1 MIFGE
6 IDSFFSLLDRFKS
19 FFKNKDIE
27 VHSEQSE
34 LLSTRLVRAF
44 EAHGIH
50 RNQIPRVIE
59 NGLTLYDVQ
68 SDENFLIKIDDK
80 IIQESCSLLGIK
92 RDWLEGASEQIY
104 PTYDFYKNPYAFRK
118 FLENRLAETNHRLT
132 GVLLSPQEKDNS
144 NNAVL
149 IIQETVFSLESNSC
163 HRYYIC
169 NNWNF
174 SYWKSR
180 VYLTACV
187 SICWK
192 NELYVSGKTVPNK
205 FINSIA
211 WGLNILNFG
220 QDGLYCINGES
231 WHVEDMASS
240 PEVFLKGIDPG
251 YENYGIKSGLDN
263 WLKLY
268 NEGLMDYGV
277 PDYEAKSRFINERK
291 KFA

>member
-1 MIFGE
+1 M
-6 IDSFFSLLDRFKS
+6 
-19 FFKNKDIE
+19 
-27 VHSEQSE
+27 
-34 LLSTRLVRAF
+34 
-44 EAHGIH
+44 
-50 RNQIPRVIE
+50 
-59 NGLTLYDVQ
+59 
-68 SDENFLIKIDDK
+68 
-80 IIQESCSLLGIK
+80 
-92 RDWLEGASEQIY
+92 
-104 PTYDFYKNPYAFRK
+104 
-118 FLENRLAETNHRLT
+118 
-132 GVLLSPQEKDNS
+132 
-144 NNAVL
+144 
-149 IIQETVFSLESNSC
+149 ESNSC

-251 YENYGIKSGLDN
+251 YENYGVKSGLDN